1 MKVLFRTVAMMV
13 PDYAMIGEISLYSF
27 GYEDAK
33 SMAVKIVTTYKLCSE
48 QLSSQ
53 SHYDYGMRAVIA
65 VLRAA
70 GNLKRS
76 DGHLSED
83 TLVLRSIIDVNLC
96 KFLAPDVPLF
106 HGITSDLFPGVT
118 VPPPDRSQFKQAFED
133 VCRVRN
139 IVPNEYLFGKV
150 VQTYDMMVV
159 RHGFMI
165 VGSPFA
171 GKTTNWSGLAAA
183 LALLHQRD
191 EKDSRWTKVVPLVMN
206 PKSVT
211 MGQLYG
217 CFDPVS
223 HEWTDGVLAILYRN
237 AATSRVGRVED
248 RKWVLFDGPVDA
260 IWIENMNTVLDDNKK
275 LCLMSGEIIAMSDVM
290 SMMFEPMDLLVASPA
305 TVSRCGMVYM
315 EPEQMGWEVLME
327 AWVQQYS
334 GGAYA
339 AACTVEERAEVDP
352 VNFGKNATEPEPGEL
367 RTAFVLTEGEA
378 KYVRALF
385 HWLVEPCLCFVRREL
400 SEMAPTG
407 DGQLVVGMLRI
418 MACVLEDAIKGQD
431 PAKPEVGDDD
441 KAMKMRKQQ
450 IECAFLFGLIWS
462 VGCSSDQQHK
472 FSDFLNEIVGDI
484 TAVEKNHK
492 GVYVATQ
499 LKKWV
504 KPEFGDTEILDGTF
518 LKACP
523 SDEGAYV
530 HDYVYLPAQGKWVM
544 WTDVLDKHEIPAGT
558 PFAGITVPT
567 ATTAKVE
574 HLLTLT
580 LTRQIKTLVC
590 GPTGTGKSSYV
601 FDTITG
607 KLNQDEYKPVMLGF
621 SAKTSAHMTQDII
634 DGKLMKR
641 RKGVFGPPM
650 GSTALIFVD
659 DLNMPEVETYGAQ
672 PPIEL
677 LRQMVDNGGYYDLK
691 EKDWRSIVDCVLVS
705 AMGPPGGG
713 RNQITPRLMRHFNLF
728 CLEDFNDATL
738 ELIFDTIAVWY
749 FQSNKFPADISRMAS
764 TLVEATLE
772 TYRTA
777 MKDLLPTPSKSHY
790 VFNLRDF
797 SRVMQGVL
805 MVKPSETF
813 GKEELVRLWVH
824 ESLRVFGDRLTED
837 TDRDWF
843 LAHLKTCVSSH
854 FDMDFNDLFGHL
866 ADDPAAPNIDY
877 VAIRRLFYGEYMSDE
892 DENRPYE
899 EVKDLGALTQRMSD
913 CLTDFNANSRKPMS
927 LVMFVFAIEH
937 VSRICRVLKMPGGN
951 ALLVGVGGSGRQ
963 SNAILATH
971 IAGYSLFQIVIA
983 KNYGKLEWYED
994 LKTVLR
1000 AAGTGTVDMVFLF
1013 SDSQIKDQAMVEDI
1027 NNMLNAGEVNEI
1039 HPFCLLLFSCDCI
1052 N

>member
-1 MKVLFRTVAMMV
+1 
-13 PDYAMIGEISLYSF
+13 
-27 GYEDAK
+27 
-33 SMAVKIVTTYKLCSE
+33 
-48 QLSSQ
+48 
-53 SHYDYGMRAVIA
+53 
-65 VLRAA
+65 
-70 GNLKRS
+70 
-76 DGHLSED
+76 
-83 TLVLRSIIDVNLC
+83 
-96 KFLAPDVPLF
+96 
-106 HGITSDLFPGVT
+106 
-118 VPPPDRSQFKQAFED
+118 
-133 VCRVRN
+133 
-139 IVPNEYLFGKV
+139 
-150 VQTYDMMVV
+150 
-159 RHGFMI
+159 
-165 VGSPFA
+165 
-171 GKTTNWSGLAAA
+171 
-183 LALLHQRD
+183 
-191 EKDSRWTKVVPLVMN
+191 
-206 PKSVT
+206 
-211 MGQLYG
+211 
-217 CFDPVS
+217 
-223 HEWTDGVLAILYRN
+223 
-237 AATSRVGRVED
+237 
-248 RKWVLFDGPVDA
+248 
-260 IWIENMNTVLDDNKK
+260 
-275 LCLMSGEIIAMSDVM
+275 
-290 SMMFEPMDLLVASPA
+290 
-305 TVSRCGMVYM
+305 
-315 EPEQMGWEVLME
+315 
-327 AWVQQYS
+327 
-334 GGAYA
+334 
-339 AACTVEERAEVDP
+339 
-352 VNFGKNATEPEPGEL
+352 
-367 RTAFVLTEGEA
+367 
-378 KYVRALF
+378 
-385 HWLVEPCLCFVRREL
+385 
-400 SEMAPTG
+400 
-407 DGQLVVGMLRI
+407 
-418 MACVLEDAIKGQD
+418 
-431 PAKPEVGDDD
+431 
-441 KAMKMRKQQ
+441 
-450 IECAFLFGLIWS
+450 
-462 VGCSSDQQHK
+462 
-472 FSDFLNEIVGDI
+472 
-484 TAVEKNHK
+484 
-492 GVYVATQ
+492 
-499 LKKWV
+499 
-504 KPEFGDTEILDGTF
+504 
-518 LKACP
+518 
-523 SDEGAYV
+523 
-530 HDYVYLPAQGKWVM
+530 
-544 WTDVLDKHEIPAGT
+544 
-558 PFAGITVPT
+558 
-567 ATTAKVE
+567 
-574 HLLTLT
+574 
-580 LTRQIKTLVC
+580 
-590 GPTGTGKSSYV
+590 
-601 FDTITG
+601 
-607 KLNQDEYKPVMLGF
+607 
-621 SAKTSAHMTQDII
+621 
-634 DGKLMKR
+634 
-641 RKGVFGPPM
+641 
-650 GSTALIFVD
+650 
-659 DLNMPEVETYGAQ
+659 
-672 PPIEL
+672 
-677 LRQMVDNGGYYDLK
+677 
-691 EKDWRSIVDCVLVS
+691 
-705 AMGPPGGG
+705 
-713 RNQITPRLMRHFNLF
+713 MRHFNLF